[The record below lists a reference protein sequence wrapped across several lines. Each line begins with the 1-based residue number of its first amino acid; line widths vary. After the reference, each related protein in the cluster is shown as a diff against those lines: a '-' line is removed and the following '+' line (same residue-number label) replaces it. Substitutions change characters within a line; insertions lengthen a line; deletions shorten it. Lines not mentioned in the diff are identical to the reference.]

1 MAQNEAYQGLAR
13 KYRPQTFDD
22 LVGQE
27 AVASSLANSL
37 RQGKVSHG
45 HLMAGPRGTGKT
57 TSARIL
63 ARALN
68 CEQGPTATPCGVCRH
83 CIDIAAGTDLDVI
96 EIDAASN
103 TGVDNIRDLRERVMQ
118 APFAAR
124 YKVYI
129 IDEVHMLSSG
139 AFNALLKTLE
149 EPPPSVV
156 FVLATTEFEKVPET
170 IRSRCVVHTFRRMTT
185 DDIVRRLDQ
194 VGRAEGVQLSE
205 ADEREIYGMIAR
217 SVEGGMRDALVALDQ
232 LLAMTESKPTIEA
245 ATRLLGLADQQTLHQ
260 TVAWIAS
267 GDPVKLLS
275 LVEDLVDR
283 GRNLERFVRSLIA
296 YLRELML
303 LQTGVDERLLGL
315 TGEALDAARAQAREL
330 QPATLYNILNHVFE
344 LEERIKKS
352 PQARF
357 LLEFTLIRLA
367 SIKPVVPIDRII
379 DRINAIPESS
389 FAAPPSSGTT
399 PSHEPARFAAPP
411 SGGTTPTHASRPP
424 EGGTTNPKPHERAGM
439 QRSFAVM
446 ADSSA
451 PAPAPAAP
459 RSVGGRE
466 LIDELLP
473 QTPDFLA
480 RYLSQAKGAE
490 LEADTLRLCWDGSAG
505 LARKMLSNP
514 GNVKAIEGILAN
526 HFGRA
531 VKLVNVD
538 VAPSPET
545 KPSGGAPAAP
555 KPTPPV
561 MRDSEPLDDDDEPVQ
576 YSPLPLPQAKPKP
589 AAPIDNR
596 SALEKA
602 REFLKIDPEVPRRVK
617 ILRDMLN
624 GQIIDENGQQL
635 ALE

>member
-1 MAQNEAYQGLAR
+1 MAQEAYQGLAR
-13 KYRPQTFDD
+13 KYRPQTFED

-27 AVASSLANSL
+27 AVAQSLANAL

-68 CEQGPTATPCGVCRH
+68 CEKGPTATPCGVCRH
-83 CIDIAAGTDLDVI
+83 CIDIAAGNDLDVI

-118 APFAAR
+118 APFSAR
-124 YKVYI
+124 FKVYI

-156 FVLATTEFEKVPET
+156 FVLATTEYEKVPET
-170 IRSRCVVHTFRRMTT
+170 IRSRCVVHTFRRMTIE
-185 DDIVRRLDQ
+185 DIVRRLEQ
-194 VGRAEGVQLSE
+194 VGRSEGVKLDE

-232 LLAMTESKPTIEA
+232 LLAMSEAKPTVEA

-260 TVAWIAS
+260 TVAWIAA
-267 GDPVKLLS
+267 GDAVKLLG

-303 LQTGVDERLLGL
+303 IQAGADERLLGL
-315 TGEALDAARAQAREL
+315 TGESLDAARNQAREL
-330 QPATLYNILNHVFE
+330 APATLYNILNHIFE

-367 SIKPVVPIDRII
+367 SIKPVVPIDKII

-389 FAAPPSSGTT
+389 FQGNAPQPPPAASGNVAQPSSAVRKPARRTEA
-399 PSHEPARFAAPP
+399 EPA
-411 SGGTTPTHASRPP
+411 
-424 EGGTTNPKPHERAGM
+424 K
-439 QRSFAVM
+439 RSYVM
-446 ADSSA
+446 ADSFAQPAAA
-451 PAPAPAAP
+451 PAEAPAKPKAI
-459 RSVGGRE
+459 GGRE
-466 LIDELLP
+466 LIDELSPQLP
-473 QTPDFLA
+473 EFLG
-480 RYLSQAKGAE
+480 RYLGQARGAAIE
-490 LEADTLRLCWDGSAG
+490 GDTLRLYWDASAG
-505 LARKMLSNP
+505 FPRKMLSRADNIRA
-514 GNVKAIEGILAN
+514 VEGTLAN
-526 HFGRA
+526 HFGRP
-531 VKLVNVD
+531 VKLVNAD
-538 VAPSPET
+538 APDAPESKPAGTLPST
-545 KPSGGAPAAP
+545 KPAS
-555 KPTPPV
+555 PPPP
-561 MRDSEPLDDDDEPVQ
+561 MMADSEPVYDDDEPMQ
-576 YSPLPLPQAKPKP
+576 YTAPPRPKKP
-589 AAPIDNR
+589 APPADTR

-602 REFLKIDPEVPRRVK
+602 RELLSIDPEAPRRVK

-624 GQIIDENGQQL
+624 GQVIDENGQQL
-635 ALE
+635 ALD

>member
-13 KYRPQTFDD
+13 KYRPQTFED

-27 AVASSLANSL
+27 AVAQSLGNAL

-68 CEQGPTATPCGVCRH
+68 CEKGPTATPCGKCRH
-83 CIDIAAGTDLDVI
+83 CLDIAAGTDLDVI

-118 APFAAR
+118 APLAAR

-129 IDEVHMLSSG
+129 IDEVHMLSIG

-185 DDIVRRLDQ
+185 EDIVRRLEQ
-194 VGRAEGVQLSE
+194 VGRAEGVKLAE

-245 ATRLLGLADQQTLHQ
+245 ANRLLGLADQQTLHQ
-260 TVAWIAS
+260 TVAWIAA
-267 GDPVKLLS
+267 GDAVKLLG

-303 LQTGVDERLLGL
+303 MQAGADERLLGL
-315 TGEALDAARAQAREL
+315 TGESLEEARAQAREL
-330 QPATLYNILNHVFE
+330 APATLYNILNHIFE

-357 LLEFTLIRLA
+357 LLEFTLVRLA

-379 DRINAIPESS
+379 DRINALPEAAWEQPRP
-389 FAAPPSSGTT
+389 AAPPASATAGRRAPESGT
-399 PSHEPARFAAPP
+399 SSVKRSYAMADPAAAPP
-411 SGGTTPTHASRPP
+411 PA
-424 EGGTTNPKPHERAGM
+424 EPKPA
-439 QRSFAVM
+439 
-446 ADSSA
+446 A
-451 PAPAPAAP
+451 PAPA
-459 RSVGGRE
+459 GRE
-466 LIDELLP
+466 LIGELLP
-473 QTPDFLA
+473 QMPEYLA
-480 RYLSQAKGAE
+480 RYIGQARGAA
-490 LEADTLRLCWDGSAG
+490 LEGNTLLLYWDGSAG
-505 LARKMLSNP
+505 FPRKMLSRADNAR
-514 GNVKAIEGILAN
+514 AIEGALAN
-526 HFGRA
+526 HFGRPI
-531 VKLVNVD
+531 KLAHAE
-538 VAPSPET
+538 APDAPA
-545 KPSGGAPAAP
+545 PGPAAAPPPPQPAAP
-555 KPTPPV
+555 PPV
-561 MRDSEPLDDDDEPVQ
+561 MKDSEPLGEEDCAPFDYAAP
-576 YSPLPLPQAKPKP
+576 PAPKKP
-589 AAPIDNR
+589 APPADTR
-596 SALEKA
+596 GALEKA
-602 REFLKIDPEVPRRVK
+602 RELLKIDPEVPRRVK
-617 ILRDMLN
+617 LLRDMLG
-624 GQIIDENGQQL
+624 GQIIDENGNQL
-635 ALE
+635 ALD